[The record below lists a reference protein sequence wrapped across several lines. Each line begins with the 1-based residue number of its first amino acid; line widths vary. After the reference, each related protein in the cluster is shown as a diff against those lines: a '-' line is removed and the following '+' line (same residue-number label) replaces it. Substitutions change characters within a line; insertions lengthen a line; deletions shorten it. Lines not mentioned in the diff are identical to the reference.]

1 MSALAVEYFL
11 FNICLYII
19 GSLGDCVQRV
29 LKFRAL
35 AELESVENELEDE
48 DRVELRTV
56 WVVMGCVDGFM
67 KT

>member
-1 MSALAVEYFL
+1 
-11 FNICLYII
+11 
-19 GSLGDCVQRV
+19 V

-35 AELESVENELEDE
+35 AELESVEDELEDE
-48 DRVELRTV
+48 DRVELGTV